1 MHEVKDLLSKNAFL
15 QQPHIHHNQS
25 PPFSLEQHIRTQKD
39 LLNQAKFSQS
49 LFEEVSTAEKS
60 AHNPTKSVFGKPRDD
75 HLYQH
80 DSKGHHRVKSHFME
94 TYQKD
99 FNKAEDL
106 DRNLGSATFGR
117 LQANETREFYQ
128 KKDPVY
134 VNRDADDLIEKL
146 MEEHRLAK
154 EKEKG
159 TKDSKIG
166 YGNRMNGVTEFKSG
180 RALGDFLRKDGGFAK
195 ENTTPDDLR
204 PRQKDLNVN
213 NFEYQTMN
221 TLEKKSGKIKKIK
234 QLKNFE

>member
-1 MHEVKDLLSKNAFL
+1 MHEVKDLLSKNAF

-39 LLNQAKFSQS
+39 LLDQAKFSQS

-60 AHNPTKSVFGKPRDD
+60 AHNPTKSVFGKPRED

-80 DSKGHHRVKSHFME
+80 EPKGHHRVKSHLME
-94 TYQKD
+94 TYQKE
-99 FNKAEDL
+99 FNKTEDL

-117 LQANETREFYQ
+117 LQGNETRELLYQ

-146 MEEHRLAK
+146 MEEHRLAR
-154 EKEKG
+154 EKEKSM
-159 TKDSKIG
+159 KDSKAG
-166 YGNRMNGVTEFKSG
+166 YGSRLNGVGEFKSG
-180 RALGDFLRKDGGFAK
+180 RALGDFLNKDGGFSK
-195 ENTTPDDLR
+195 ETMTPDDLR
-204 PRQKDLNVN
+204 PRQKDLNVH

-221 TLEKKSGKIKKIK
+221 TLEKKSGMIK
-234 QLKNFE
+234 